1 MIVSKGS
8 LPRDS
13 HGTVLAG
20 GVSDGRGDL
29 IDQEVTVIGGA
40 DVPLGV
46 VGFVRWHGE
55 KTPYMWRVAVE
66 VEGGLAVVW
75 ANASH
80 VQRGQVTL
88 NKNLQTDEVGDCP
101 F

>member
-1 MIVSKGS
+1 
-8 LPRDS
+8 
-13 HGTVLAG
+13 
-20 GVSDGRGDL
+20 
-29 IDQEVTVIGGA
+29 
-40 DVPLGV
+40 
-46 VGFVRWHGE
+46 
-55 KTPYMWRVAVE
+55 
-66 VEGGLAVVW
+66 VW